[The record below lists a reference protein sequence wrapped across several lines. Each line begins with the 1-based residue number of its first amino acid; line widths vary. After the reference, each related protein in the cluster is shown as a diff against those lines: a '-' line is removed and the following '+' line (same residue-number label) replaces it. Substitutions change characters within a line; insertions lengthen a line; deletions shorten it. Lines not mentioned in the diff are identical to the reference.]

1 LFTYNIIV
9 LIIFVLVLIYFPPIV
24 SNLKSTLKNNL
35 FMKKCKKCGKS
46 FLKKDMNVSGVKG
59 KCKYFARYY
68 CAICS
73 LNPKKSIG
81 YS

>member
-1 LFTYNIIV
+1 
-9 LIIFVLVLIYFPPIV
+9 
-24 SNLKSTLKNNL
+24 
-35 FMKKCKKCGKS
+35 MKKCKKCGKS
-46 FLKKDMNVSGVKG
+46 FLKKDMNISGTSGIKG
-59 KCKYFARYY
+59 KYKYFAYYY

>member
-1 LFTYNIIV
+1 
-9 LIIFVLVLIYFPPIV
+9 
-24 SNLKSTLKNNL
+24 
-35 FMKKCKKCGKS
+35 MKKCKKCGKS
-46 FLKKDMNVSGVKG
+46 FLKKDMNVSGMKG

-73 LNPKKSIG
+73 LSPKKSIG